1 MAVRRMWDAA
11 FPPASPPAWEAVAG
25 YIGGNTPHVW
35 TDAEWARQKARWRL
49 PIFTRSRGGDPAAD
63 ARHATDWL
71 TRHRVPKGAVV
82 ALDYETRVDAGY
94 LRAFDAAVQRAG
106 WRVML
111 YGSLSTVLRNPKPS
125 GGYWVAQWT
134 NVPHLYPGSAATQY
148 GGDVTLGKPWD
159 ASLVADST
167 PLWDTRKQEDIS
179 IVDAATKQYL
189 DGRFAEL
196 LSRVDRAVQR
206 VGGRANAVY
215 NDANPAFQDLV
226 MAKEVLAALT
236 APSVAIQLDLS
247 SATPEQMDQLAA
259 AVARHLTTMS
269 QEDQRAAGGAGS

>member
-1 MAVRRMWDAA
+1 MRRMWDAA
-11 FPPASPPAWEAVAG
+11 FPPASPPPWEAVAG

-35 TDAEWARQKARWRL
+35 TDAEWARQRQRWRV
-49 PIFTRSRGGDPAAD
+49 PIFTRSTGGVPAAD
-63 ARHATDWL
+63 ARHTIDWL
-71 TRHRVPKGAVV
+71 TRHRVPKGVVV

-94 LRAFDAAVQRAG
+94 LRAFDAAVRRAG
-106 WRVML
+106 WRTML
-111 YGSLSTVLRNPKPS
+111 YGSLSTVLHNPRPS
-125 GGYWVAQWT
+125 GGYWVAHWT

-167 PLWDTRKQEDIS
+167 PLWDTQPLSPRREEDLS
-179 IVDAATKQYL
+179 IVDAATKRYL
-189 DGRFAEL
+189 DGRFAEI

-215 NDANPAFQDLV
+215 NDSNPAFQDLI
-226 MAKEVLAALT
+226 MSKEVLAAM
-236 APSVAIQLDLS
+236 AAAGVAIQVDLS

-259 AVARHLTTMS
+259 AVARHLSTMS
-269 QEDQRAAGGAGS
+269 EEG